1 MRKFSMKAT
10 AIGVAVAMATFTAV
24 SVEPAAA
31 FGGGGFHGGG
41 FHGGGF
47 HGGGW
52 GHHGPWGF
60 GHRWGW
66 AGYGGG
72 YYGGCIL
79 KRYYDED
86 GEVTVSKVCY

>member
-1 MRKFSMKAT
+1 LVSPLQWPPSLQFPSNPQRLST
-10 AIGVAVAMATFTAV
+10 AAGSTAV
-24 SVEPAAA
+24 DSMEVDSMVGSMVVA
-31 FGGGGFHGGG
+31 G
-41 FHGGGF
+41 
-47 HGGGW
+47 

-60 GHRWGW
+60 GHRWDW